1 MEGLNLPVRPSVIFE
16 KVVVLIFNTF
26 GDWNQISILAAELQ
40 GTNMKK
46 IDWYILKKF
55 LSTFVFSLVLLTVI
69 SVVIDMSER
78 TDDFAKNNL
87 DYKTVFS
94 EYYSGFI
101 PFIVS
106 MLFPLFV
113 FISVIFFTSK
123 MAGRSEF
130 IAILAS
136 GVSLR
141 RILRPYMVGG
151 VLLAFLLWM
160 GSRYI
165 IPRANERRTRFEAKY
180 FKSSMMQSSLSHS
193 IYMRVDSF
201 SYCGIRYYDTTSRSG
216 GSFFMQTVRDQHV
229 TYNLRS
235 DNIIWDTTRKSWKL
249 TSVVERSISGMREQV
264 AFYPE
269 LYKTFNFKPSDL
281 QKDEY
286 MQARLTSPE
295 LERMIELDKLRG
307 SESVKELMMEAAHRN
322 ATPVAVIIL
331 TLIGAILATRKI
343 RGGSGVHLALG
354 IIICAVFI
362 LTDRFSTIFS
372 TKGDL
377 NPYIAAWIPNV
388 VFSLLTIYL
397 YRKAPK

>member
-1 MEGLNLPVRPSVIFE
+1 M
-16 KVVVLIFNTF
+16 
-26 GDWNQISILAAELQ
+26 
-40 GTNMKK
+40 
-46 IDWYILKKF
+46 
-55 LSTFVFSLVLLTVI
+55 
-69 SVVIDMSER
+69 
-78 TDDFAKNNL
+78 
-87 DYKTVFS
+87 
-94 EYYSGFI
+94 
-101 PFIVS
+101 
-106 MLFPLFV
+106 
-113 FISVIFFTSK
+113 
-123 MAGRSEF
+123 
-130 IAILAS
+130 
-136 GVSLR
+136 
-141 RILRPYMVGG
+141 
-151 VLLAFLLWM
+151 
-160 GSRYI
+160 
-165 IPRANERRTRFEAKY
+165 
-180 FKSSMMQSSLSHS
+180 
-193 IYMRVDSF
+193 
-201 SYCGIRYYDTTSRSG
+201 
-216 GSFFMQTVRDQHV
+216 
-229 TYNLRS
+229 
-235 DNIIWDTTRKSWKL
+235 WDTARKSWKL
-249 TSVVERSISGMREQV
+249 TSAVERSISGMREQV

-372 TKGDL
+372 TKGNL
-377 NPYIAAWIPNV
+377 NPYIAAWIPNL

>member
-1 MEGLNLPVRPSVIFE
+1 
-16 KVVVLIFNTF
+16 
-26 GDWNQISILAAELQ
+26 
-40 GTNMKK
+40 
-46 IDWYILKKF
+46 
-55 LSTFVFSLVLLTVI
+55 
-69 SVVIDMSER
+69 
-78 TDDFAKNNL
+78 
-87 DYKTVFS
+87 
-94 EYYSGFI
+94 
-101 PFIVS
+101 
-106 MLFPLFV
+106 
-113 FISVIFFTSK
+113 
-123 MAGRSEF
+123 
-130 IAILAS
+130 
-136 GVSLR
+136 
-141 RILRPYMVGG
+141 
-151 VLLAFLLWM
+151 
-160 GSRYI
+160 
-165 IPRANERRTRFEAKY
+165 
-180 FKSSMMQSSLSHS
+180 
-193 IYMRVDSF
+193 
-201 SYCGIRYYDTTSRSG
+201 
-216 GSFFMQTVRDQHV
+216 MQTVRDQHV

-235 DNIIWDTTRKSWKL
+235 DNIMWDTARKSWKL
-249 TSVVERSISGMREQV
+249 TSAVERSISGMREQV

-372 TKGDL
+372 TKGNL
-377 NPYIAAWIPNV
+377 NPYIAAWIPNL